1 MLSIKICFFKADDW
15 TPLNEVPKILGDTP
29 NIYQLNS
36 NEMNDILMP
45 TENKN
50 VNKRKRIYPNKYIGT
65 TPGIVKRS
73 FAIQ

>member
-1 MLSIKICFFKADDW
+1 MFFKADDW

-50 VNKRKRIYPNKYIGT
+50 VNKRKRIYPN
-65 TPGIVKRS
+65 
-73 FAIQ
+73 